1 VRLLLA
7 VLAVSFVSALFPLVN
22 AEAFLAW
29 VAAQNGAPLVAA
41 AAVAAVGQVAGK
53 LIWYFAGLRTVES
66 EWMRKK
72 LAKSRREQTL
82 ARWQARTHDRP
93 WAAGTLVFAAAFV
106 GLPPYLAV
114 AAVAGLL
121 GVGLRLFLVTGLIG
135 RFLRFWLVLELAS
148 WSWLLI
154 L

>member
-1 VRLLLA
+1 MKLLLT
-7 VLAVSFVSALFPLVN
+7 VLVVSFVSALFPLVN

-29 VAAQNGAPLVAA
+29 VATLDGVPLVLC
-41 AAVAAVGQVAGK
+41 AAVASVGQVTGK
-53 LIWYFAGLRTVES
+53 LFWYFAGMRTVHTG
-66 EWMRKK
+66 WVQKK
-72 LAKSRREQTL
+72 LAKNRREETL
-82 ARWQARTHDRP
+82 EKWQAQTQGRP
-93 WAAGTLVFAAAFV
+93 LATGTLVFSAAFL

-121 GVGLRLFLVTGLIG
+121 GVGVKLFVVTGLVG

-148 WSWLLI
+148 WSWLL